1 MKRDYFLTFLLC
13 GGLLLSMLTG
23 CKSSKK
29 VGTVESASV
38 KAHNEFFQS
47 VEDQSFQF
55 RTLTARL
62 NVDLDIPGKQ
72 MSSRVDMKMVKDSAF
87 QLSVQPFLGIE
98 IFRIELSRD
107 TIKVVDRMN
116 KRYMIENYSN
126 LQGQTPIEFNFYNL
140 QALFTNHLFI
150 PGEQGVSRKH
160 YNRFKLNQE
169 GPVAEI
175 KTKDAMGLFY
185 TFKADGEEK
194 LLSTY
199 VADPSDRYALQWLY
213 EDFRLVDRQPFPML
227 MDVQVLKNGNPEG
240 GVKIHYSRI
249 QLDEPLKLD
258 FSVPSKYKRMRYVWI
273 VLLALSLSTV
283 VYGQKSAAVRQLEQQ
298 RKEALADIEE
308 TNKLLQETAQTAKT
322 SLNRLNL
329 LSKQILSRKKVISLL
344 NQELDEIEKDILNI
358 QGQLRTLKR
367 ELGDKQTNYGKSMRG
382 LYKRHSS
389 QDQLLFI
396 LSAESF
402 AQSMR
407 RMRYLRE
414 YADWQKRQAND
425 IVEKQAE
432 ISRKQAEME
441 KTRAEKRALLGTRQ
455 EESKKLESEEAS
467 QKEEVQLLNKRQ
479 KDLKADLQ
487 KKRRQAEALNRQIEK
502 QIAEEIARAEAEAKA
517 ARERAERERRA
528 REQAAAK
535 GKPVPESK
543 KEPIREERVADTK
556 GGYAMTKAE
565 KQLSD
570 NFANNRG
577 RLPYPVAGRHTIVA
591 TFGEQQHQELKY
603 VRTSNSGI
611 DIQTSP
617 GADARAV
624 FNGEVT
630 RVFVVPG
637 YNNSVI
643 VRHGNYLTVYSNL
656 SQVYV
661 KAGDRVSTRQAIGRI
676 YSDPEDGNSTILH
689 FQLWKE
695 KTKLNPQP
703 WLE

>member
-72 MSSRVDMKMVKDSAF
+72 MSSRVDMKMVKDS
-87 QLSVQPFLGIE
+87 
-98 IFRIELSRD
+98 
-107 TIKVVDRMN
+107 RMN

-258 FSVPSKYKRMRYVWI
+258 FSVPSKYKRI
-273 VLLALSLSTV
+273 TFAQVLKT
-283 VYGQKSAAVRQLEQQ
+283 
-298 RKEALADIEE
+298 I
-308 TNKLLQETAQTAKT
+308 TN
-322 SLNRLNL
+322 
-329 LSKQILSRKKVISLL
+329 L
-344 NQELDEIEKDILNI
+344 NQ
-358 QGQLRTLKR
+358 
-367 ELGDKQTNYGKSMRG
+367 
-382 LYKRHSS
+382 
-389 QDQLLFI
+389 
-396 LSAESF
+396 
-402 AQSMR
+402 
-407 RMRYLRE
+407 
-414 YADWQKRQAND
+414 
-425 IVEKQAE
+425 
-432 ISRKQAEME
+432 
-441 KTRAEKRALLGTRQ
+441 
-455 EESKKLESEEAS
+455 
-467 QKEEVQLLNKRQ
+467 
-479 KDLKADLQ
+479 
-487 KKRRQAEALNRQIEK
+487 
-502 QIAEEIARAEAEAKA
+502 
-517 ARERAERERRA
+517 
-528 REQAAAK
+528 
-535 GKPVPESK
+535 
-543 KEPIREERVADTK
+543 
-556 GGYAMTKAE
+556 
-565 KQLSD
+565 
-570 NFANNRG
+570 
-577 RLPYPVAGRHTIVA
+577 
-591 TFGEQQHQELKY
+591 
-603 VRTSNSGI
+603 
-611 DIQTSP
+611 
-617 GADARAV
+617 
-624 FNGEVT
+624 
-630 RVFVVPG
+630 
-637 YNNSVI
+637 
-643 VRHGNYLTVYSNL
+643 
-656 SQVYV
+656 
-661 KAGDRVSTRQAIGRI
+661 
-676 YSDPEDGNSTILH
+676 
-689 FQLWKE
+689 
-695 KTKLNPQP
+695 
-703 WLE
+703 

>member
-72 MSSRVDMKMVKDSAF
+72 MSS
-87 QLSVQPFLGIE
+87 
-98 IFRIELSRD
+98 
-107 TIKVVDRMN
+107 IKVVDRMN

-258 FSVPSKYKRMRYVWI
+258 FSVPSKYKRI
-273 VLLALSLSTV
+273 TFAQVLKT
-283 VYGQKSAAVRQLEQQ
+283 
-298 RKEALADIEE
+298 I
-308 TNKLLQETAQTAKT
+308 TN
-322 SLNRLNL
+322 
-329 LSKQILSRKKVISLL
+329 L
-344 NQELDEIEKDILNI
+344 NQ
-358 QGQLRTLKR
+358 
-367 ELGDKQTNYGKSMRG
+367 
-382 LYKRHSS
+382 
-389 QDQLLFI
+389 
-396 LSAESF
+396 
-402 AQSMR
+402 
-407 RMRYLRE
+407 
-414 YADWQKRQAND
+414 
-425 IVEKQAE
+425 
-432 ISRKQAEME
+432 
-441 KTRAEKRALLGTRQ
+441 
-455 EESKKLESEEAS
+455 
-467 QKEEVQLLNKRQ
+467 
-479 KDLKADLQ
+479 
-487 KKRRQAEALNRQIEK
+487 
-502 QIAEEIARAEAEAKA
+502 
-517 ARERAERERRA
+517 
-528 REQAAAK
+528 
-535 GKPVPESK
+535 
-543 KEPIREERVADTK
+543 
-556 GGYAMTKAE
+556 
-565 KQLSD
+565 
-570 NFANNRG
+570 
-577 RLPYPVAGRHTIVA
+577 
-591 TFGEQQHQELKY
+591 
-603 VRTSNSGI
+603 
-611 DIQTSP
+611 
-617 GADARAV
+617 
-624 FNGEVT
+624 
-630 RVFVVPG
+630 
-637 YNNSVI
+637 
-643 VRHGNYLTVYSNL
+643 
-656 SQVYV
+656 
-661 KAGDRVSTRQAIGRI
+661 
-676 YSDPEDGNSTILH
+676 
-689 FQLWKE
+689 
-695 KTKLNPQP
+695 
-703 WLE
+703 

>member
-62 NVDLDIPGKQ
+62 NVDLD
-72 MSSRVDMKMVKDSAF
+72 AF

-258 FSVPSKYKRMRYVWI
+258 FSVPTKYKRI
-273 VLLALSLSTV
+273 TFAQVLKT
-283 VYGQKSAAVRQLEQQ
+283 
-298 RKEALADIEE
+298 I
-308 TNKLLQETAQTAKT
+308 TN
-322 SLNRLNL
+322 
-329 LSKQILSRKKVISLL
+329 L
-344 NQELDEIEKDILNI
+344 NQ
-358 QGQLRTLKR
+358 
-367 ELGDKQTNYGKSMRG
+367 
-382 LYKRHSS
+382 
-389 QDQLLFI
+389 
-396 LSAESF
+396 
-402 AQSMR
+402 
-407 RMRYLRE
+407 
-414 YADWQKRQAND
+414 
-425 IVEKQAE
+425 
-432 ISRKQAEME
+432 
-441 KTRAEKRALLGTRQ
+441 
-455 EESKKLESEEAS
+455 
-467 QKEEVQLLNKRQ
+467 
-479 KDLKADLQ
+479 
-487 KKRRQAEALNRQIEK
+487 
-502 QIAEEIARAEAEAKA
+502 
-517 ARERAERERRA
+517 
-528 REQAAAK
+528 
-535 GKPVPESK
+535 
-543 KEPIREERVADTK
+543 
-556 GGYAMTKAE
+556 
-565 KQLSD
+565 
-570 NFANNRG
+570 
-577 RLPYPVAGRHTIVA
+577 
-591 TFGEQQHQELKY
+591 
-603 VRTSNSGI
+603 
-611 DIQTSP
+611 
-617 GADARAV
+617 
-624 FNGEVT
+624 
-630 RVFVVPG
+630 
-637 YNNSVI
+637 
-643 VRHGNYLTVYSNL
+643 
-656 SQVYV
+656 
-661 KAGDRVSTRQAIGRI
+661 
-676 YSDPEDGNSTILH
+676 
-689 FQLWKE
+689 
-695 KTKLNPQP
+695 
-703 WLE
+703 

>member
-213 EDFRLVDRQPFPML
+213 EDFRRCLL
-227 MDVQVLKNGNPEG
+227 M
-240 GVKIHYSRI
+240 
-249 QLDEPLKLD
+249 
-258 FSVPSKYKRMRYVWI
+258 
-273 VLLALSLSTV
+273 
-283 VYGQKSAAVRQLEQQ
+283 
-298 RKEALADIEE
+298 
-308 TNKLLQETAQTAKT
+308 
-322 SLNRLNL
+322 
-329 LSKQILSRKKVISLL
+329 
-344 NQELDEIEKDILNI
+344 
-358 QGQLRTLKR
+358 
-367 ELGDKQTNYGKSMRG
+367 
-382 LYKRHSS
+382 
-389 QDQLLFI
+389 
-396 LSAESF
+396 
-402 AQSMR
+402 
-407 RMRYLRE
+407 
-414 YADWQKRQAND
+414 
-425 IVEKQAE
+425 
-432 ISRKQAEME
+432 
-441 KTRAEKRALLGTRQ
+441 
-455 EESKKLESEEAS
+455 
-467 QKEEVQLLNKRQ
+467 
-479 KDLKADLQ
+479 
-487 KKRRQAEALNRQIEK
+487 
-502 QIAEEIARAEAEAKA
+502 
-517 ARERAERERRA
+517 
-528 REQAAAK
+528 
-535 GKPVPESK
+535 
-543 KEPIREERVADTK
+543 
-556 GGYAMTKAE
+556 
-565 KQLSD
+565 
-570 NFANNRG
+570 
-577 RLPYPVAGRHTIVA
+577 
-591 TFGEQQHQELKY
+591 
-603 VRTSNSGI
+603 
-611 DIQTSP
+611 
-617 GADARAV
+617 
-624 FNGEVT
+624 
-630 RVFVVPG
+630 
-637 YNNSVI
+637 
-643 VRHGNYLTVYSNL
+643 
-656 SQVYV
+656 
-661 KAGDRVSTRQAIGRI
+661 
-676 YSDPEDGNSTILH
+676 
-689 FQLWKE
+689 
-695 KTKLNPQP
+695 
-703 WLE
+703 